1 MIGMEEIKERRG
13 KNWRR
18 GKKEAKRKEEESR
31 ATATSVERNMF
42 RLSTNGRSRGCA
54 GEELLVRLRKR
65 PALIGGWAVDPAA
78 LTR

>member
-13 KNWRR
+13 KIGGEGKKKRR
-18 GKKEAKRKEEESR
+18 GRR
-31 ATATSVERNMF
+31 RRVVPLLPQWRGICF
-42 RLSTNGRSRGCA
+42 VFPTNGRSRGCA